1 MKNKVKIV
9 ISDKD
14 FEGNYRE
21 FDKSVPGK
29 GGKRFIDVSC
39 NANTYGSHSP
49 CSSSEEIKSA
59 VTYCKEWII
68 REGDIPI
75 VEDIREKN
83 TLAAW
88 S

>member
-1 MKNKVKIV
+1 MKDKVKIV

-14 FEGNYRE
+14 EEGNYHE
-21 FDKSVPGK
+21 FDT
-29 GGKRFIDVSC
+29 GKRFIDVGFSAKIYGAGTPC
-39 NANTYGSHSP
+39 ISKEDIITAIAN
-49 CSSSEEIKSA
+49 
-59 VTYCKEWII
+59 CKDMII

-75 VEDIREKN
+75 VEDNREKN